1 MTSSPQGGRVYA
13 LPAVKDTHSV
23 TVTFQ
28 LPSLQAAYAAK
39 VNIVLL
45 GITKACCGRTL
56 YVTALQHNHAG
67 C

>member
-1 MTSSPQGGRVYA
+1 MYA

-39 VNIVLL
+39 VITLLL
-45 GITKACCGRTL
+45 GIHRPMSWPHGISNL
-56 YVTALQHNHAG
+56 I
-67 C
+67 

>member
-1 MTSSPQGGRVYA
+1 MYV

-39 VNIVLL
+39 VSVLL
-45 GITKACCGRTL
+45 CQWRHTVVGAVAVPARDS
-56 YVTALQHNHAG
+56 
-67 C
+67 

>member
-1 MTSSPQGGRVYA
+1 VYA

-39 VNIVLL
+39 VNILL
-45 GITKACCGRTL
+45 
-56 YVTALQHNHAG
+56 
-67 C
+67 

>member
-1 MTSSPQGGRVYA
+1 MYA

-39 VNIVLL
+39 VITLLL
-45 GITKACCGRTL
+45 GIHTGPCHGRTAYAISYNTVEL
-56 YVTALQHNHAG
+56 
-67 C
+67 